1 MSCAYFPERLFG
13 VVKRE
18 HGRQLSKVV
27 MWENLS
33 LHRNGRQGL
42 EIRITHLELA
52 PVLLQ
57 VSPEGAILIVWLTLH
72 RMLGRAV
79 DDASTGS
86 DSEYSKCV
94 LASSSIHTELT
105 ISPHWFIGNF
115 PAR

>member
-1 MSCAYFPERLFG
+1 MSRAYFPERLFG
-13 VVKRE
+13 VVNCKVSRKWE

-33 LHRNGRQGL
+33 LHRMAHKAFWKF
-42 EIRITHLELA
+42 ESPHLQLA

-79 DDASTGS
+79 DDTSTGS

-94 LASSSIHTELT
+94 LASSSIH
-105 ISPHWFIGNF
+105 IPN
-115 PAR
+115 